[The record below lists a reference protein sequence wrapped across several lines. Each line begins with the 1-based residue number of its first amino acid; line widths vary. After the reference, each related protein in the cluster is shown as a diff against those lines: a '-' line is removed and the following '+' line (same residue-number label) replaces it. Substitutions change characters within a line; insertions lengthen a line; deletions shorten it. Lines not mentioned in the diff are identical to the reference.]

1 MDTNQFTPMQRRRV
15 YARLMAG
22 FAALDCASEIEAR
35 WSWLAAAHVVGQHDL
50 RLHLH
55 SHWHMLE
62 LAASTRD
69 WPEFGGQLFRLAL
82 VPLGHALQRLPAG
95 NSGRATVSAFQPMQP
110 DENIRRLIALAG
122 SLS

>member
-1 MDTNQFTPMQRRRV
+1 MDNDQFTPTQRRRV
-15 YARLMAG
+15 YARLVAG
-22 FAALDCASEIEAR
+22 FDGLDSSEIEAR

-55 SHWHMLE
+55 SHWRMLG

-69 WPEFGGQLFRLAL
+69 WPELGGQLFRLAL

-110 DENIRRLIALAG
+110 DEKTRRLIALAA
-122 SLS
+122 S